1 VRVHSPSGQ
10 ALTVRRL
17 DPRRPMRTL
26 LGTALLAIAALGLL
40 PAPAIAADGFTME
53 AKALLD
59 GHARVGSWMAISVHM
74 KNDGP
79 AVTGEL
85 RMTGGAQGRTRFGQV
100 VDLPTQS
107 DKTFLLYAQPPSFGR
122 ELEVAFVNGDQTIA
136 KTKVAFTIHDG
147 TQLIVGVVA
156 ERPGDIVGGIDLLPN
171 QNQLAPV
178 IVSFDPEDLPERVE
192 AWGGLD
198 RLVWQDLDSN
208 RLTPGQLEA
217 LRGWVAGG
225 GRLVIVGGT
234 AGPNSLAAFPDA
246 LLPYRPTATVNVA
259 ASSLTS
265 LVGNV
270 PAGTVDLPA
279 LGGELTD
286 GRALVT
292 SGDRVIAAERGY
304 GNGAVTLIGFD
315 PSTKW
320 IADGSAGETLWRR
333 LLPARSYT
341 GLVLGDD
348 SQLVSAVSQL
358 PSLALPPIGGLIGL
372 LGAYILLVGP
382 INYLVL
388 RRLDRRDWA
397 WITMPALIGV
407 FAVGAYG
414 FGAVLRG
421 SEVLVN
427 EVALV
432 RGSPGA
438 TDGTAQVYIGVF
450 SPSRGTYQVNVPGG
464 ALLSAPIS
472 GDFFG
477 GDGSASSLDVL
488 QGDPAKVR
496 DLAVGYGSLRTVRAE
511 TAVAVPL
518 IQTDLRL
525 IDGRLQGTVKNAS
538 TVTLQKPAVVLGG
551 TVTVLKDLD
560 PGAEAKVDVAVAPVP
575 LGEPLSDK
583 VVGTLFFGDS
593 GQFTADMTDQYI
605 RHTIIDQLTYD
616 PNFGSTGSLSTDG
629 AVVLAWGS
637 GSLLPVDIVGQ
648 KPRATGNILY
658 YLPTSVAVSGKTTFR
673 GDLLRSSTID
683 ASAAFFSKDP
693 FSINFGKG
701 SATVA
706 YRPISFTGTFAP
718 TELAMG
724 LNFGGDMPIVA
735 PVKTLEPLPSIPT
748 PCADP
753 PTPDCAVAGL
763 DGLPEVELFD
773 LATGDWVR
781 LPHMAGGSRY
791 AIAEPTR
798 YIDPTSGSVVI
809 RFVNDR
815 SDGVGFSF
823 DLSMTGSVR

>member
-1 VRVHSPSGQ
+1 
-10 ALTVRRL
+10 
-17 DPRRPMRTL
+17 MRS
-26 LGTALLAIAALGLL
+26 LLATAFLAVVGLGLV
-40 PAPAIAADGFTME
+40 PSSAAAADGLIVE

-79 AVTGEL
+79 AITGEL

-107 DKTFLLYAQPPSFGR
+107 DKTFLLYAQPPAFGR
-122 ELEVAFVNGDQTIA
+122 ELEVAFVDGDQTIA
-136 KTKVAFTIHDG
+136 KTKVGFTIHDG
-147 TQLIVGVVA
+147 AQLIVGVVA

-171 QNQLAPV
+171 QNQVAPV
-178 IVSFDPEDLPERVE
+178 IVPLDPEDLPERVE
-192 AWGGLD
+192 AWSGLD

-208 RLTPGQLEA
+208 RLTPGQLGS

-234 AGPNSLAAFPDA
+234 AGPNSLSAFPDA
-246 LLPYRPTATVNVA
+246 LLPYRPTATIDVP

-265 LVGNV
+265 LLGSV
-270 PAGTVDLPA
+270 PAGTADLPA
-279 LGGELTD
+279 LGGELSD

-292 SGDRVIAAERGY
+292 SGDRVVAAERGY
-304 GNGAVTLIGFD
+304 GNGAVTLVGFD
-315 PSTKW
+315 PSTRW
-320 IADGSAGETLWRR
+320 IADGSAGEALWRR
-333 LLPARSYT
+333 LLPARSNA

-358 PSLALPPIGGLIGL
+358 PSLALPPIGGLIVL

-382 INYLVL
+382 INYFIL
-388 RRLDRRDWA
+388 RRIDRRDWA

-414 FGAVLRG
+414 YGALLRG

-450 SPSRGTYQVNVPGG
+450 SPSRGTYQVHVPGG

-477 GDGSASSLDVL
+477 GDGTASALDVL

-496 DLAVGYGSLRTVRAE
+496 GLAVGFGSLRTIRAE

-525 IDGRLQGTVKNAS
+525 VNGRLQGRIKNAS
-538 TVTLQKPAVVLGG
+538 TVALQKPAVVLGG
-551 TVTVLKDLD
+551 TVAVLKDLAA
-560 PGAEAKVDVAVAPVP
+560 GAEAKVDVLVAPVP
-575 LGEPLSDK
+575 FGEPLSDK
-583 VVGTLFFGDS
+583 VVGPLFFGDT
-593 GQFTADMTDQYI
+593 GQLSSDMTDQYI

-658 YLPTSVAVSGKTTFR
+658 YLPADVAVSGKTTFR

-693 FSINFGKG
+693 FSMNFGKG
-701 SATVA
+701 SATLA
-706 YRPISFTGTFAP
+706 YRPISFSGTFTP

-724 LNFGGDMPIVA
+724 MNFGGDMPIVA
-735 PVKTLEPLPSIPT
+735 PAKTIEPLPAIPAT
-748 PCADP
+748 CADP
-753 PTPDCAVAGL
+753 PTPDCAVAGF

-773 LATGDWVR
+773 LVAGDWVR
-781 LPHMAGGSRY
+781 LPHMAGGARY

-798 YIDPTSGSVVI
+798 YVDPTSGSVVI

>member
-1 VRVHSPSGQ
+1 
-10 ALTVRRL
+10 
-17 DPRRPMRTL
+17 MRSL
-26 LGTALLAIAALGLL
+26 AATALLAIIALGLI
-40 PAPAIAADGFTME
+40 PAPARAADGLTME
-53 AKALLD
+53 AQALLD

-74 KNDGP
+74 RNDGP
-79 AVTGEL
+79 ALNGEL
-85 RMTGGAQGRTRFGQV
+85 RMAGGAQGRTRFGQV
-100 VDLPTQS
+100 VDLPTLS
-107 DKTFLLYAQPPSFGR
+107 DKTFLLYAQPPAFGR
-122 ELEVAFVNGDQTIA
+122 ELEVALVDGDRVVA
-136 KTKVAFTIHDG
+136 KTTVGFKIHDA

-178 IVSFDPEDLPERVE
+178 IVPLDPEDLPERVE

-208 RLTPGQLEA
+208 RLTTGQLSS

-234 AGPNSLAAFPDA
+234 AGPSSLSAFPDA
-246 LLPYRPTATVNVA
+246 LLPYRPTATVDVPA
-259 ASSLTS
+259 GSLTS

-270 PAGTVDLPA
+270 PLGTADLPA
-279 LGGELTD
+279 LGGSLIG
-286 GRALVT
+286 GRSLVM
-292 SGDRVIAAERGY
+292 SGDRVVAAERGY
-304 GNGAVTLIGFD
+304 GNGAVTLVGFD

-333 LLPARSYT
+333 LLPSRTYA
-341 GLVLGDD
+341 GIVLGDD

-358 PSLALPPIGGLIGL
+358 PALALPPIGGLIAL

-382 INYLVL
+382 INYFVL
-388 RRLDRRDWA
+388 RRIDRRDWA

-414 FGAVLRG
+414 YGALLRG
-421 SEVLVN
+421 SEVLIN

-450 SPSRGTYQVNVPGG
+450 SPSRGNYQLNVPGG

-477 GDGSASSLDVL
+477 GDGTASALDVL

-496 DLAVGYGSLRTVRAE
+496 DLAVGFGSLRTIRAE
-511 TAVAVPL
+511 TAVTVPL
-518 IQTDLRL
+518 IQTDLQL
-525 IDGRLQGTVKNAS
+525 VDGHLKGTVKNAS
-538 TVTLQKPAVVLGG
+538 TVTLLKPTVVLGG
-551 TVTVLKDLD
+551 TVANLKDLEA
-560 PGAEAKVDVAVAPVP
+560 GAVANVDVVIAPIP
-575 LGEPLSDK
+575 FGQPLSDK
-583 VVGTLFFGDS
+583 VVGPLFFGDT
-593 GQFTADMTDQYI
+593 GQLTADMTDLYI
-605 RHTIIDQLTYD
+605 RHTIVDQLTFD
-616 PNFGSTGSLSTDG
+616 PNWGATGSLATDG

-648 KPRATGNILY
+648 RARATGNVLY
-658 YLPTSVAVSGKTTFR
+658 YMPADVGVHGKTTFR

-683 ASAAFFSKDP
+683 AGAAFFNKDP
-693 FSINFGKG
+693 FNINFGKG
-701 SATVA
+701 SATIA
-706 YRPISFTGTFAP
+706 YRPIPFGGTFIP
-718 TELAMG
+718 TELAIGM
-724 LNFGGDMPIVA
+724 NFGGDMPVIPA
-735 PVKTLEPLPSIPT
+735 VKTLEPLPAIPEACT
-748 PCADP
+748 DP
-753 PTPDCAVAGL
+753 PQPECAQAGF

-773 LATGDWVR
+773 LVKGDWVR
-781 LPHMAGGSRY
+781 LPHLAGGTRY
-791 AIAEPTR
+791 AVAEPTR
-798 YIDPTSGSVVI
+798 YVDPTSGSVVV

>member
-1 VRVHSPSGQ
+1 
-10 ALTVRRL
+10 
-17 DPRRPMRTL
+17 
-26 LGTALLAIAALGLL
+26 
-40 PAPAIAADGFTME
+40 
-53 AKALLD
+53 
-59 GHARVGSWMAISVHM
+59 
-74 KNDGP
+74 
-79 AVTGEL
+79 
-85 RMTGGAQGRTRFGQV
+85 
-100 VDLPTQS
+100 
-107 DKTFLLYAQPPSFGR
+107 
-122 ELEVAFVNGDQTIA
+122 
-136 KTKVAFTIHDG
+136 
-147 TQLIVGVVA
+147 
-156 ERPGDIVGGIDLLPN
+156 
-171 QNQLAPV
+171 
-178 IVSFDPEDLPERVE
+178 
-192 AWGGLD
+192 
-198 RLVWQDLDSN
+198 
-208 RLTPGQLEA
+208 
-217 LRGWVAGG
+217 
-225 GRLVIVGGT
+225 
-234 AGPNSLAAFPDA
+234 
-246 LLPYRPTATVNVA
+246 
-259 ASSLTS
+259 
-265 LVGNV
+265 
-270 PAGTVDLPA
+270 
-279 LGGELTD
+279 
-286 GRALVT
+286 VT
-292 SGDRVIAAERGY
+292 SGDRVVAAERGY

-320 IADGSAGETLWRR
+320 IADGSAGEALWRR
-333 LLPARSYT
+333 VLPARSYT

-388 RRLDRRDWA
+388 RRIDRRDWA

-414 FGAVLRG
+414 YGAVLRG
-421 SEVLVN
+421 SDVLVN

-450 SPSRGTYQVNVPGG
+450 SPSRGTYQVQVPGG

-477 GDGSASSLDVL
+477 GDGSASALDVL

-496 DLAVGYGSLRTVRAE
+496 DLAVGFGSLRTIRAE

-525 IDGRLQGTVKNAS
+525 VDGRLQGTIKNAS
-538 TVTLQKPAVVLGG
+538 TVALQKPAVVLGG
-551 TVTVLKDLD
+551 TVAVLKDLAA
-560 PGAEAKVDVAVAPVP
+560 GAEAKVDVHVAPVAF
-575 LGEPLSDK
+575 GEPLSDK
-583 VVGTLFFGDS
+583 VVGTLFFGDT
-593 GQFTADMTDQYI
+593 GQLSADMTDKYI

-658 YLPTSVAVSGKTTFR
+658 YLPADVAISGKTTFR

-701 SATVA
+701 SATLA
-706 YRPISFTGTFAP
+706 YRPISFSGTFTP
-718 TELAMG
+718 TELTMG
-724 LNFGGDMPIVA
+724 MNFGGDMPIVA
-735 PVKTLEPLPSIPT
+735 PAKTIEPLPSIPVA
-748 PCADP
+748 CADP
-753 PTPDCAVAGL
+753 PTPDCVVAGF

-773 LATGDWVR
+773 LVTGDWVR
-781 LPHMAGGSRY
+781 LPHLAGGARY
-791 AIAEPTR
+791 GIAEPTR
-798 YIDPTSGSVVI
+798 YVDPTSGSVVV

-815 SDGVGFSF
+815 GDGVGFSF
-823 DLSMTGSVR
+823 DLSMTGTVR

>member
-1 VRVHSPSGQ
+1 MRLHPPAGLAVAARHAHRG
-10 ALTVRRL
+10 RRT
-17 DPRRPMRTL
+17 RPL
-26 LGTALLAIAALGLL
+26 VATALLAIIALGLI
-40 PAPAIAADGFTME
+40 PAPVLAVDGLTME
-53 AKALLD
+53 AQALLD
-59 GHARVGSWMAISVHM
+59 GHARVGSWMAISVHL

-79 AVTGEL
+79 AISGEL
-85 RMTGGAQGRTRFGQV
+85 RMAGGAQGRTRFGQV
-100 VDLPTQS
+100 VDLPTLS
-107 DKTFLLYAQPPSFGR
+107 DKTFVLYAQPPAFGR
-122 ELEVAFVNGDQTIA
+122 ELEVALVDGEQVIA
-136 KTKVAFTIHDG
+136 KTKVGFKIHDG

-156 ERPGDIVGGIDLLPN
+156 ERPGDIVGAIDLLPN

-178 IVSFDPEDLPERVE
+178 IVPLDPEDLPERVE

-208 RLTPGQLEA
+208 RLTTGQLTS

-234 AGPNSLAAFPDA
+234 AGPSSLSAFPDA
-246 LLPYRPTATVNVA
+246 LLPYRPTATVDIPA
-259 ASSLTS
+259 ASLTS
-265 LVGNV
+265 LVGSV
-270 PAGTVDLPA
+270 PVGTADVPA
-279 LGGELTD
+279 LGGSLIA
-286 GRALVT
+286 GRSLVM
-292 SGDRVIAAERGY
+292 SGDRVVAAERGY
-304 GNGAVTLIGFD
+304 GSGAVTVVGFD

-333 LLPARSYT
+333 LLPSRTYA

-358 PSLALPPIGGLIGL
+358 PSLALPPIGGLIFL

-382 INYLVL
+382 INYFVL

-414 FGAVLRG
+414 YGALLRG
-421 SEVLVN
+421 SEVLIN

-450 SPSRGTYQVNVPGG
+450 SPSRGTYQLNVPGG

-477 GDGSASSLDVL
+477 GDGTASALDVV

-496 DLAVGYGSLRTVRAE
+496 DLAVGFGSLRTIRAE
-511 TAVAVPL
+511 TAVTVPL
-518 IQTDLRL
+518 IETDLQL
-525 IDGRLQGTVKNAS
+525 IDGHLKGTVKNAS
-538 TVTLQKPAVVLGG
+538 TVALLKPTVVLGG
-551 TVTVLKDLD
+551 TVANLKDLAA
-560 PGAEAKVDVAVAPVP
+560 GAVANVDVVVAPIP
-575 LGEPLSDK
+575 FGQPLSDK
-583 VVGTLFFGDS
+583 VVGPLFFGDT
-593 GQFTADMTDQYI
+593 GQLTADMTDTYI
-605 RHTIIDQLTYD
+605 RHTIVDQLTFD
-616 PNFGSTGSLSTDG
+616 PNWGATGSLATDG
-629 AVVLAWGS
+629 AVILAWGS

-648 KPRATGNILY
+648 KARATGNVLY
-658 YLPTSVAVSGKTTFR
+658 YLPADIAVHGKTTFR

-683 ASAAFFSKDP
+683 ASAAFFNKDP
-693 FSINFGKG
+693 FNINFGKG
-701 SATVA
+701 SATIA
-706 YRPISFTGTFAP
+706 YRPIPFGGTFVP

-724 LNFGGDMPIVA
+724 MNFGGDMPAIP
-735 PVKTLEPLPSIPT
+735 PVKTLEPLPAIPE

-753 PTPDCAVAGL
+753 PTPDCTLAGF

-773 LATGDWVR
+773 LVAGDWVR
-781 LPHMAGGSRY
+781 LQHLAGGARY
-791 AIAEPTR
+791 AISEPTR
-798 YIDPTSGSVVI
+798 YVDPTSGSVVV

-823 DLSMTGSVR
+823 DLSMTGDVR

>member
-1 VRVHSPSGQ
+1 MRVQPAACQ
-10 ALTVRRL
+10 AHTTRRL
-17 DPRRPMRTL
+17 APRRSTRPLVATMF
-26 LGTALLAIAALGLL
+26 LAIAALGLL
-40 PAPAIAADGFTME
+40 PASAGAADGLTME

-59 GHARVGSWMAISVHM
+59 GNARVGSWMAISVHM

-85 RMTGGAQGRTRFGQV
+85 RMAGGAQGRTRFGQV

-107 DKTFLLYAQPPSFGR
+107 DKTFLLYAQPPAFGR
-122 ELEVAFVNGDQTIA
+122 ELEIAFVDGDQTIA
-136 KTKVAFTIHDG
+136 KTKVSFTIHDG

-156 ERPGDIVGGIDLLPN
+156 ERPGDIVAGIHLLPN
-171 QNQLAPV
+171 QNQLAAV
-178 IVSFDPEDLPERVE
+178 IAPLDPEDLPERVE

-208 RLTPGQLEA
+208 RLTPGQLQA

-234 AGPNSLAAFPDA
+234 AGPNSLSALPDD
-246 LLPYRPTATVNVA
+246 LLPYRPTATVDIAA
-259 ASSLTS
+259 ASLTG
-265 LVGNV
+265 LLGDV
-270 PAGTVDLPA
+270 PAGTADLPA

-292 SGDRVIAAERGY
+292 SGDRVVAAERGY

-320 IADGSAGETLWRR
+320 IADGSAGQNLWRR
-333 LLPARSYT
+333 LLPARSYA

-358 PSLALPPIGGLIGL
+358 PALALPPIGGLIGL

-382 INYLVL
+382 LNYLVL
-388 RRLDRRDWA
+388 RRLDRREWA
-397 WITMPALIGV
+397 WMTMPALIGI
-407 FAVGAYG
+407 FAIGAYG
-414 FGAVLRG
+414 FGAFLRG
-421 SEVLVN
+421 SDVLVN

-438 TDGTAQVYIGVF
+438 TDGTAQVYVGVF

-464 ALLSAPIS
+464 ALLSGPLS

-477 GDGSASSLDVL
+477 GDGTASALDVL
-488 QGDPAKVR
+488 QGDPARVR
-496 DLAVGYGSLRTVRAE
+496 DLAVGFGSLRTIRAE
-511 TAVAVPL
+511 TPVAVPL
-518 IQTDLRL
+518 IQTDLHL
-525 IDGRLQGTVKNAS
+525 IDGHLKGTVKNAS
-538 TVTLQKPAVVLGG
+538 TIALQKPAVVLGG
-551 TVTVLKDLD
+551 TVAVLKDLAA
-560 PGAEAKVDVAVAPVP
+560 GAEVSVDVAITQ
-575 LGEPLSDK
+575 GQFGQQLSDK
-583 VVGTLFFGDS
+583 VVGPLFFGDT
-593 GQFTADMTDQYI
+593 GQLTADMTDTYI

-616 PNFGSTGSLSTDG
+616 PNWGSTGSLSTDG

-637 GSLLPVDIVGQ
+637 GSLLPVDIAGQ
-648 KPRATGNILY
+648 TPRATGNILY
-658 YLPTSVAVSGKTTFR
+658 YLPADISVSGTTTFR

-683 ASAAFFSKDP
+683 ANAAFFSKDP
-693 FSINFGKG
+693 STINFGKG
-701 SATVA
+701 SATLA
-706 YRPISFTGTFAP
+706 YRPISFTGTFTP
-718 TELAMG
+718 TELAVGM
-724 LNFGGDMPIVA
+724 NFGGDMPIMA
-735 PVKTLEPLPSIPT
+735 PAKTLEPLPSIPA

-753 PTPDCAVAGL
+753 PTPDCAIAGL

-773 LATGDWVR
+773 LATADWVR
-781 LPHMAGGSRY
+781 LPHLANGTRY
-791 AIAEPTR
+791 AIAAPTR
-798 YIDPTSGSVVI
+798 YIDPTSGSVVV

>member
-1 VRVHSPSGQ
+1 
-10 ALTVRRL
+10 
-17 DPRRPMRTL
+17 MRS
-26 LGTALLAIAALGLL
+26 LLATAFLAVVALGLV
-40 PAPAIAADGFTME
+40 PSSAAAADGLIVE

-79 AVTGEL
+79 AITGEL

-107 DKTFLLYAQPPSFGR
+107 DKTFLLYAQPPAFGR
-122 ELEVAFVNGDQTIA
+122 ELEVAFVDGDQTIA
-136 KTKVAFTIHDG
+136 KTKVGFTIHDG
-147 TQLIVGVVA
+147 AQLIVGVVA

-171 QNQLAPV
+171 QNQVAPV
-178 IVSFDPEDLPERVE
+178 IVPLDPEDLPERVE
-192 AWGGLD
+192 AWSGLD

-208 RLTPGQLEA
+208 RLTPGQLGS

-234 AGPNSLAAFPDA
+234 AGPNSLSAFPDA
-246 LLPYRPTATVNVA
+246 LLPYRPTATIDVP

-265 LVGNV
+265 LLGSV
-270 PAGTVDLPA
+270 PAGTADLPA
-279 LGGELTD
+279 LGGELSA

-292 SGDRVIAAERGY
+292 SGDRVVAAERGY
-304 GNGAVTLIGFD
+304 GNGAVTLVGFD
-315 PSTKW
+315 PSTRW
-320 IADGSAGETLWRR
+320 IADGSAGEALWRR
-333 LLPARSYT
+333 LLPARSNA

-358 PSLALPPIGGLIGL
+358 PSLALPPIGGLIVL

-382 INYLVL
+382 INYFIL
-388 RRLDRRDWA
+388 RRIDRRDWA

-414 FGAVLRG
+414 YGALLRG

-450 SPSRGTYQVNVPGG
+450 SPSRGTYQVHVPGG

-477 GDGSASSLDVL
+477 GDGTASALDVL

-496 DLAVGYGSLRTVRAE
+496 GLAVGFGSLRTIRAE

-525 IDGRLQGTVKNAS
+525 VNGRLQGRIKNAS
-538 TVTLQKPAVVLGG
+538 TVALQKPAVVLGG
-551 TVTVLKDLD
+551 TVAVLKDLAA
-560 PGAEAKVDVAVAPVP
+560 GAEANVDVLVAPVP
-575 LGEPLSDK
+575 FGEPLSDK
-583 VVGTLFFGDS
+583 VVGPLFFGDT
-593 GQFTADMTDQYI
+593 GQLSSDMTDQYI

-658 YLPTSVAVSGKTTFR
+658 YLPADVAVSGKTTFR

-693 FSINFGKG
+693 FSMNFGKG
-701 SATVA
+701 SATLA
-706 YRPISFTGTFAP
+706 YRPISFSGTFTP

-724 LNFGGDMPIVA
+724 MNFGGDMPIVA
-735 PVKTLEPLPSIPT
+735 PAKTIEPLPAIPAT
-748 PCADP
+748 CADP
-753 PTPDCAVAGL
+753 PTPDCAVAGF

-773 LATGDWVR
+773 LVAGDWVR
-781 LPHMAGGSRY
+781 LPHMAGGARY

-798 YIDPTSGSVVI
+798 YVDPTSGSVVI